1 MVLKILLLLSIVLQ
15 LLAALTAIKLTRV
28 TRFNF
33 SWILFTVAL
42 TSMAFMRSG
51 EYLQLIGD
59 KNMKLPAFFFVWL
72 GAVTSVCFAI
82 GVFFVKKIFNN
93 ITSSNHIKAQTEK
106 RILSA
111 ILSTEERER
120 WRFSKELH
128 DGLGPL
134 LSSTK
139 MSLSALKKDE
149 LSQYNNDIVNNTLYV
164 LDEAIRS
171 LREVANNLSPHTLTD
186 FGLAKAIQNF
196 INRSAKSRDVEIN
209 LSTNINTE
217 RFATDIEVILYR
229 VICELINNSLKH
241 SQCSAISL
249 KIVREGTM
257 IRINYKDNGTGY
269 NPEATMDT
277 GMGLSNI
284 TSRISSLKGQCNMT
298 SSLGDGARTV
308 ITIDT
313 NNDERDKI

>member
-15 LLAALTAIKLTRV
+15 LIAVLTAIRLTKI

-33 SWILFTVAL
+33 SWILFTIAL
-42 TSMAFMRSG
+42 TTMAFMRCG

-59 KNMKLPAFFFVWL
+59 KNMKLPTDFFVWL
-72 GAVTSVCFAI
+72 GAVTSVCFAVGI
-82 GVFFVKKIFNN
+82 FFVKKIFNN
-93 ITSSNHIKAQTEK
+93 ITVSNHIKAITEK

-149 LSQYNNDIVNNTLYV
+149 LSTHNHEILNNTLYV

-171 LREVANNLSPHTLTD
+171 LREVSNNLSPHTLTD
-186 FGLAKAIQNF
+186 FGLARAIQNF
-196 INRSAKSRDVEIN
+196 INRSTKGNDIDIN
-209 LSTNINTE
+209 LSTNLKTE
-217 RFATDIEVILYR
+217 RFDTEIEVILYR
-229 VICELINNSLKH
+229 VICELLNNSLKH
-241 SQCSAISL
+241 SQCSKIAL
-249 KIVREGTM
+249 KIIYENS
-257 IRINYKDNGTGY
+257 IISINYKDNGKGF
-269 NPEATMDT
+269 NPKAVMDI

-284 TSRISSLKGQCNMT
+284 NSRISSLKGQCNT
-298 SSLGDGARTV
+298 VSSPGDGVRTI
-308 ITIDT
+308 ITVDIS
-313 NNDERDKI
+313 NNDRDKI